1 MIMSDVLFWFL
12 IVLGFYLAFNSYWLL
27 AAALFPNTV
36 EQCRLRYA
44 EKPVRSTFTGLL
56 VSAPILIGAFVL
68 ITHMGNPLFQITG
81 IGIIAVVVMLGL
93 LGSTGLC
100 SQIGQGLPAADDAA
114 WRRVGRGGLLLG
126 MAFILPV
133 VGWFVLMPWTFISGF
148 GAFVRVRFARRK
160 ARAGA

>member
-27 AAALFPNTV
+27 AAALFPDTV
-36 EQCRLRYA
+36 EQCRQRYA

-56 VSAPILIGAFVL
+56 VSAPLIVLAFVL
-68 ITHMGNPLFQITG
+68 ITHMGNPLFQISG
-81 IGIIAVVVMLGL
+81 IGLLALIILLGL
-93 LGSTGLC
+93 IGSAGLC
-100 SQIGQGLPAADDAA
+100 SQIGQGLPAAADAP

-160 ARAGA
+160 ARAAA